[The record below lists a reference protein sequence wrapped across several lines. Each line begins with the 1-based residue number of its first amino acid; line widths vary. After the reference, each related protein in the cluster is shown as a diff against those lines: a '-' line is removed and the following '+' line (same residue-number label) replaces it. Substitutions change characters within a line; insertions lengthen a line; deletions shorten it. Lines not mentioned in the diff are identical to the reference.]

1 MLRAHCRMK
10 CLNRE
15 TFPASSQIVS
25 QMRNLCLFRAYYV
38 LCFLFLSLS
47 SLQKTE
53 QFLPSYETVSFAVKS
68 VFEEFNW
75 TEAVILATGKPE
87 ISEIL

>member
-1 MLRAHCRMK
+1 MFHDFF
-10 CLNRE
+10 
-15 TFPASSQIVS
+15 FP
-25 QMRNLCLFRAYYV
+25 
-38 LCFLFLSLS
+38 LS

-87 ISEIL
+87 ISEI